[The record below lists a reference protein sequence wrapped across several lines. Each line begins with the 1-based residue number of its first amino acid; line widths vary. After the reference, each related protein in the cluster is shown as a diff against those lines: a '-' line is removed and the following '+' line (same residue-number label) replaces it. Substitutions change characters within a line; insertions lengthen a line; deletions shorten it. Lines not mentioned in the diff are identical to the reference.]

1 MDDELL
7 LQGIHP
13 CTTPAIS
20 FKHPLALVCTSFAV
34 LYIVHFLTDVI
45 SASKFVCS
53 LGSVSFPTSATKS
66 FRIVDVKT
74 FDIGEASME
83 E

>member
-1 MDDELL
+1 MYNA
-7 LQGIHP
+7 GNI
-13 CTTPAIS
+13 
-20 FKHPLALVCTSFAV
+20 PLNTLFALVCTSFAV
-34 LYIVHFLTDVI
+34 PFISFTSLTDVI